1 MSKHRPREA
10 LDPLLELKATRF
22 YGGTPTAFGA
32 PLVQDARSLHEF
44 DVAYLGIP
52 YQAPAAPGRET
63 SLIYNGTILAPN
75 KFRHNSVKYGG
86 YLPEFDMHL
95 FERLRFCDY
104 GNADIVGDL
113 KTSLENVRT
122 RVADILAAGC
132 IPLTMGG
139 NGPGAGN
146 PVIEAICDWADGPVA
161 VLNFDAHHD
170 NYAFS
175 AAQLADDRGTPW
187 GEGWANLIFD
197 NRNLAPRHFQHIGLR
212 GPRADRDAIQ
222 RFVDKGVPSENV
234 YTYKDIRRARRDG
247 LDSWVRTIVDRI
259 GDDTKLWIAF
269 DPDVIDTAGA
279 PHGEPLG
286 LQIEEIIE
294 ILHAAGRSVGRE
306 RLGGITFMAM
316 PPDEIH
322 VHWAVVYMALY
333 TLAGALGASWD

>member
-1 MSKHRPREA
+1 MNGPRPREA

-22 YGGTPTAFGA
+22 YGGTPTVFGA
-32 PLVQDARSLHEF
+32 PLVLDPADLRGF

-113 KTSLENVRT
+113 ATSLENVRK

-146 PVIEAICDWADGPVA
+146 PVIQAICEWSDAPVA

-170 NYAFS
+170 NFAFTEQ
-175 AAQLADDRGTPW
+175 QLADDRGTPW

-197 NRNLAPRHFQHIGLR
+197 NTKLSPKHFQHIGLR
-212 GPRADRDAIQ
+212 GPRADRDAVG
-222 RFVDKGVPSENV
+222 RFVEKGVPKENV
-234 YTYKDIRRARRDG
+234 YTYTDIRRARRNGFDA
-247 LDSWVRTIVDRI
+247 LVNTIVDRI
-259 GDDTKLWIAF
+259 GSDTKLWIAF
-269 DPDVIDTAGA
+269 DPDVIDTADA

-286 LQIEEIIE
+286 LQVEEIIE
-294 ILHAAGRSVGRE
+294 ILVAAGRAVGRE
-306 RLGGITFMAM
+306 RIGGLTFMAM

-322 VHWAVVYMALY
+322 VHWATVYMILY
-333 TLAGALGASWD
+333 TLAGALGATWD